1 MPKHTTVFHTFLHR
15 LHTTYGGRALSPT
28 EYLQERDWMI
38 AACADDLILR
48 PEASTLATKAI
59 AEYDGIYCADNPNAL
74 RSGCFGVKREGRD
87 DAPQSF
93 DGRRA
98 TTYALTARIQ
108 SKLDSVMTDNP
119 DADPQAVLVRIR
131 SAYIKHRKANGE
143 RADSAA
149 RKWKAAI
156 ARVSVR

>member
-1 MPKHTTVFHTFLHR
+1 MPKHTTLFHTFLRR
-15 LHTTYGGRALSPT
+15 LHATYGGRALTPT
-28 EYLQERDWMI
+28 EYMQERNWMLTV
-38 AACADDLILR
+38 CAGDLIPH
-48 PEASTLATKAI
+48 PEASALATKAI
-59 AEYDGIYCADNPNAL
+59 AEYDNAYCADNPNAL
-74 RSGCFGVKREGRD
+74 RSGCFGNTGE
-87 DAPQSF
+87 ASQSF

-98 TTYALTARIQ
+98 TTYALTDRIQ

-119 DADPQAVLVRIR
+119 DADPRAVLVRIR

-149 RKWKAAI
+149 RRWKAAI